1 MPRNTTT
8 INIDE
13 EIDRIETEREQLA
26 ADVAAIREDVADTDE
41 ESEGKEERLQ
51 DNTEYVQKV
60 QRGSTLDTHLS
71 ALYWARDGRGDPGH
85 DGWGE
90 DATVTLGA
98 MNTGEHAE
106 IRDRLSAARNERVGL
121 GDSDDE
127 GMADIFQVA
136 GALVDAPFLDG
147 SEDFEATVEM
157 VRELPPQFSTYLKTK
172 ANELSSLGLDE
183 GNSFSALVAEKQTS
197 TTSPG
202 ESSSTTP
209 QQS

>member
-8 INIDE
+8 IDIDE
-13 EIDRIETEREQLA
+13 EINRIERERRELA
-26 ADVAAIREDVADTDE
+26 ADAAAIEEDLAEASDGDKDVQP
-41 ESEGKEERLQ
+41 G
-51 DNTEYVQKV
+51 NHPEYVQSV
-60 QRGSTLDTHLS
+60 QRGRTLDTHLS
-71 ALYWARDGRGDPGH
+71 ALYWARDGRGDPTH

-127 GMADIFQVA
+127 GMSEIFRVA
-136 GALVDAPFLDG
+136 GSLVDAPFLDG
-147 SEDFEATVEM
+147 SEDFEATVAM

-172 ANELSSLGLDE
+172 ANEISSLGLDE
-183 GNSFSALVAEKQTS
+183 GNSFSALVEEKKTS

-202 ESSSTTP
+202 ESSSTTQRP
-209 QQS
+209 S